1 MTSQKIGVDN
11 CNTSKEETSHLFFLF
26 SNKSCKVQ
34 RNCKYRARLGVC
46 REEVRTVLA
55 LHVGEVRLG
64 VVAT

>member
-1 MTSQKIGVDN
+1 MRTSQKIGGDN
-11 CNTSKEETSHLFFLF
+11 CNTSKEE
-26 SNKSCKVQ
+26 SNSLILSCKAVK